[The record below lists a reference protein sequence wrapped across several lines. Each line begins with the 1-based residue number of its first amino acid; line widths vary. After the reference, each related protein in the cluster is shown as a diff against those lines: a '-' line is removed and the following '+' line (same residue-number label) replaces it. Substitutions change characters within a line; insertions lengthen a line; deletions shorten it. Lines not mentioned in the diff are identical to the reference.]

1 MYELSPTIVSPHH
14 NTRVSEWSDHCIRVT
29 EWSFIMVDMSHSS
42 IVERCKSGLRPD
54 IVWEIGSEERW
65 RPNNNNNN
73 NSNNLIILI
82 KLNY

>member
-1 MYELSPTIVSPHH
+1 MYEPSPTIVCPHH

-54 IVWEIGSEERW
+54 IVWETGSV
-65 RPNNNNNN
+65 
-73 NSNNLIILI
+73 I
-82 KLNY
+82 KETNKC